1 MLKKD
6 QVNTRE
12 YLPKILL
19 ISGSGRNCGK
29 TSLACEIIESI
40 SKRKAVIA
48 LKISPHFHQLSE
60 QQQLLYD
67 NNKFKIYRET
77 DSTSGKDSSRMLKAG
92 ATDSIYLQCEDENLA
107 EAWEKMNKFLPENR
121 AVVCESGSLAKL
133 FKPGL
138 HLLVEGENPDRMK
151 RSYLKNKE
159 LSDRIVH
166 FDGYRFNLD
175 ISDILFTGNQ
185 WKLKEKQDDQIRRS
199 A

>member
-12 YLPKILL
+12 YLPQILL

-29 TSLACEIIESI
+29 TSMACEIIESI
-40 SKRKAVIA
+40 SKRKTIIA

-60 QQQLLYD
+60 QQKLLFD
-67 NNKFKIYRET
+67 NTKFRIYRET

-92 ATDSIYLQCEDENLA
+92 ALHSFYLQCEDENLA
-107 EAWEKMNKFLPENR
+107 EAWEKMNKILPGNY

-133 FKPGL
+133 FKLGL
-138 HLLVEGENPDRMK
+138 HLLVEGEDPDKMK

-166 FDGYRFNLD
+166 FDGHRFNLD
-175 ISDILFTGNQ
+175 ISDILFTGKQ
-185 WKLKEKQDDQIRRS
+185 WELKEKQDDQIRRS

>member
-1 MLKKD
+1 MNKAEHIYHRYEAP
-6 QVNTRE
+6 Q
-12 YLPKILL
+12 ILL

-60 QQQLLYD
+60 HQELLFD
-67 NNKFKIYRET
+67 NKKFRIYRET
-77 DSTSGKDSSRMLKAG
+77 DSTSGKDSSRMLRAG
-92 ATDSIYLQCEDENLA
+92 ASYSFYLQCEDENLS
-107 EAWEKMNKFLPENR
+107 EAWERMNIFLPENR
-121 AVVCESGSLAKL
+121 AVVCESGSLAKF

-138 HLLVEGENPDRMK
+138 HLLVEGENPDKMK
-151 RSYLKNKE
+151 RSYMKNKE

-166 FDGYRFNLD
+166 FDGHRFSID
-175 ISDILFTGNQ
+175 ISDILFTGKQ

>member
-6 QVNTRE
+6 QVNPRE
-12 YLPKILL
+12 YLPQILL

-29 TSLACEIIESI
+29 TSLACEVIESI
-40 SKRKAVIA
+40 SKRKTVIA
-48 LKISPHFHQLSE
+48 LKISPHFHQLSK
-60 QQQLLYD
+60 QQELLFD

-77 DSTSGKDSSRMLKAG
+77 DSASGKDSSRMLKAG
-92 ATDSIYLQCEDENLA
+92 ASVSLYLQCEDENLA
-107 EAWEKMNKFLPENR
+107 EAWEKMNKFLPGNC

-138 HLLVEGENPDRMK
+138 HLLVEGENPDKMK

-159 LSDRIVH
+159 LSDRKVH
-166 FDGYRFNLD
+166 FDGHRFNLD
-175 ISDILFTGNQ
+175 ISDILFTGKQ
-185 WKLKEKQDDQIRRS
+185 WELKEKQDDQIRRS

>member
-1 MLKKD
+1 MNETGHIYPRND
-6 QVNTRE
+6 APQ
-12 YLPKILL
+12 ILL

-48 LKISPHFHQLSE
+48 LKISPHFHQFSE
-60 QQQLLYD
+60 QQELLFD
-67 NNKFKIYRET
+67 NKKFKIFRET
-77 DSTSGKDSSRMLKAG
+77 DSTSGKDSSRMLRAG
-92 ATDSIYLQCEDENLA
+92 AAFSFYLQCEDENLA
-107 EAWEKMNKFLPENR
+107 EAWECMNKFLPENR
-121 AVVCESGSLAKL
+121 AVVCESGSLAKI

-138 HLLVEGENPDRMK
+138 HLLVEGENPDKMK

-166 FDGYRFNLD
+166 FDGLRFNIN
-175 ISDILFTGNQ
+175 ISDILFTGRQ

>member
-12 YLPKILL
+12 YLSQILL

-29 TSLACEIIESI
+29 TSLACEIIENI
-40 SKRKAVIA
+40 SKRKTVIA

-60 QQQLLYD
+60 QQQLLFDD
-67 NNKFKIYRET
+67 NRFKIYRET

-92 ATDSIYLQCEDENLA
+92 VSDSFYLQCEDENLA
-107 EAWEKMNKFLPENR
+107 EALEKMNKLLPENY
-121 AVVCESGSLAKL
+121 AVVCESGSLAKF

-138 HLLVEGENPDRMK
+138 HLLVESENPDKMK

-159 LSDRIVH
+159 WSDRIVH
-166 FDGYRFNLD
+166 FDGHRFNLD
-175 ISDILFTGNQ
+175 ISDILFTGKQ
-185 WKLKEKQDDQIRRS
+185 WELKEKQDDQIRRS